1 MCELVDLVRAAVG
14 KAMPEILILSVC
26 VYVCVRVN
34 ATWTA
39 LPELKELAPDREH
52 TYTTTR
58 QYCVGS

>member
-1 MCELVDLVRAAVG
+1 
-14 KAMPEILILSVC
+14 MPEILILSVC

>member
-1 MCELVDLVRAAVG
+1 MA
-14 KAMPEILILSVC
+14 EILILSVC
-26 VYVCVRVN
+26 VCVCVCMN

-52 TYTTTR
+52 TCTTTR